1 MSHELDINPVTM
13 QPYMARDV
21 NAQKPWWE
29 TDGFSATRI
38 DPNESPQVWRETALP
53 WEVEKTPLMYIT
65 DVNDRRRFNVWSRDF
80 DPEFDESLLVTR
92 PMEHVIGTLD
102 GVQDRT
108 HLQSISRDS
117 IKILANDTRLNGV
130 TVNGRTT
137 LEQNPK
143 FAIYRN
149 DTGHLLGLAS
159 NRYHV
164 HSMDDLCDAMAIV
177 CETGGYKMSSI
188 GSLKK
193 GAEIWF
199 MAQTG
204 KTHNICG
211 EPFKRNVVM
220 STSFDQSKTS
230 LAYCTDIAVVCN
242 NTLQF
247 SLQHSS
253 NLFRFSHLQAFDP
266 ENVVGNLQAVA
277 ENQNSQRMLLE
288 RLADH
293 DMKRDERIKFFR
305 KIADLIVPA
314 NKVQRDKELERISND
329 FEATYL
335 FGPGG
340 ELSRDGH
347 RRRKVIGAGYGIAG
361 YVGEIRDP
369 VPSRIDTRYGALQAV
384 SRYVDY
390 EMLTTQK
397 GQSKANRFQRAFV
410 GDGRKVKDAA
420 MNNLLLRAA

>member
-1 MSHELDINPVTM
+1 MSHELDINPVTL

-21 NAQKPWWE
+21 NAEKPWWE

-65 DVNDRRRFNVWSRDF
+65 DTNDRRRFNVWSRDF
-80 DPEFDESLLVTR
+80 DPELDD
-92 PMEHVIGTLD
+92 IGTLD
-102 GVQDRT
+102 GVQNRIQS
-108 HLQSISRDS
+108 QSISRDS

-130 TVNGRTT
+130 TVNGKTK
-137 LEQNPK
+137 LAQNPK

-164 HSMDDLCDAMAIV
+164 HSMSDLCDAMAIV
-177 CETGGYKMSSI
+177 CAAGGYKMSSI
-188 GSLKK
+188 GSLKN

-199 MAQTG
+199 MAQTHA
-204 KTHNICG
+204 TNNICG
-211 EPFKRNVVM
+211 EPFKRNVVL
-220 STSFDQSKTS
+220 STSFDQSKVS
-230 LAYCTDIAVVCN
+230 LGYCTDIAVVCN

-277 ENQNSQRMLLE
+277 ENQDSQKILLE
-288 RLADH
+288 QLADH

-305 KIADLIVPA
+305 RIADLIVPA
-314 NKVQRDKELERISND
+314 TKAQRDKELDRISND

-340 ELSRDGH
+340 EFSRDGH

-397 GQSKANRFQRAFV
+397 GLSKANRFQRAFV

-420 MNNLLLRAA
+420 MHDLTFDSLRAA

>member
-1 MSHELDINPVTM
+1 MAISIN
-13 QPYMARDV
+13 AER
-21 NAQKPWWE
+21 PWWE
-29 TDGFSATRI
+29 TDRFIATRVSPD
-38 DPNESPQVWRETALP
+38 DPPQVWRETALP

-65 DVNDRRRFNVWSRDF
+65 DTNDRRRFNVWSQDF
-80 DPEFDESLLVTR
+80 DPE
-92 PMEHVIGTLD
+92 HNVISTLD
-102 GVQDRT
+102 GVQDRMRN
-108 HLQSISRDS
+108 LQSISRDS

-137 LEQNPK
+137 LEQSPK

-177 CETGGYKMSSI
+177 CAAGGYKMSSI
-188 GSLKK
+188 GSLKN

-199 MAQTG
+199 MAQTHA
-204 KTHNICG
+204 TNNICG
-211 EPFKRNVVM
+211 EPFKRNVVL
-220 STSFDQSKTS
+220 STSFDQSKVS
-230 LAYCTDIAVVCN
+230 LGYCTDIAVVCN

-277 ENQNSQRMLLE
+277 ENQDNQKELLE
-288 RLADH
+288 QLADH
-293 DMKRDERIKFFR
+293 DMKREERIKFFR
-305 KIADLIVPA
+305 RIADLIVPA
-314 NKVQRDKELERISND
+314 TMSPYAKRDKELNRISDD

-340 ELSRDGH
+340 EFSGEGH
-347 RRRKVIGAGYGIAG
+347 RRRKVYGDGYGIAG
-361 YVGEIRDP
+361 YVGEKRDP

-397 GQSKANRFQRAFV
+397 GLSKANRFQRAFV

-420 MNNLLLRAA
+420 INNLLLRAA

>member
-1 MSHELDINPVTM
+1 MAHELDINPVTL
-13 QPYMARDV
+13 QPYMASDV
-21 NAQKPWWE
+21 NAEKPWWE

-38 DPNESPQVWRETALP
+38 NPNESPQVWRETALP
-53 WEVEKTPLMYIT
+53 WEVRSAEVRYNAVLAQQGDAAYLNPY
-65 DVNDRRRFNVWSRDF
+65 
-80 DPEFDESLLVTR
+80 
-92 PMEHVIGTLD
+92 PMMAD
-102 GVQDRT
+102 NRW
-108 HLQSISRDS
+108 
-117 IKILANDTRLNGV
+117 
-130 TVNGRTT
+130 
-137 LEQNPK
+137 
-143 FAIYRN
+143 AIYRD
-149 DTGHLLGLAS
+149 DTGDLLGIGS

-164 HSMDDLCDAMAIV
+164 HSMDDLCEAMAIV
-177 CETGGYKMSSI
+177 CQTGGYKMSSI

-204 KTHNICG
+204 ETHNICG

-220 STSFDQSKTS
+220 STSFNQSKTS
-230 LAYCTDIAVVCN
+230 LAYCTDVAVVCN

-253 NLFRFSHLQAFDP
+253 NLFKFSHLRSFDP

-277 ENQNSQRMLLE
+277 ENQDAQRMLLE
-288 RLADH
+288 RLADQ
-293 DMKRDERIKFFR
+293 DMKRDERKRFFMR
-305 KIADLIVPA
+305 IADLIVPA
-314 NKVQRDKELERISND
+314 SKAIHRRDIELERISDD

-340 ELSRDGH
+340 ELSGEGH
-347 RRRKVIGAGYGIAG
+347 RRRKVYDSGYGIAG
-361 YVGEIRDP
+361 YFGEHRDP
-369 VPSRIDTRYGALQAV
+369 VPSRINTRYGALQAV

-410 GDGRKVKDAA
+410 GDGRKVKDTALTS
-420 MNNLLLRAA
+420 LLLMVA

>member
-1 MSHELDINPVTM
+1 MAHELDINPVTL
-13 QPYMARDV
+13 QPYMASDV
-21 NAQKPWWE
+21 NAEKPWWE

-38 DPNESPQVWRETALP
+38 NPNESPQVWRETALP

-65 DVNDRRRFNVWSRDF
+65 DVNDRRRFNVQMRDF
-80 DPEFDESLLVTR
+80 DPELDG
-92 PMEHVIGTLD
+92 IGTLD
-102 GVQDRT
+102 GVQDRM

-117 IKILANDTRLNGV
+117 IKILSDDTRLNGV

-143 FAIYRN
+143 SAIFRN

-204 KTHNICG
+204 ETHNICG

-220 STSFDQSKTS
+220 STSFNQSKTS

-253 NLFRFSHLQAFDP
+253 NLFKFSHLRAFDP

-277 ENQNSQRMLLE
+277 ENQDAQRMLLE
-288 RLADH
+288 RLADQ
-293 DMKRDERIKFFR
+293 DMKRYERKRFFMR
-305 KIADLIVPA
+305 IADLIVPA
-314 NKVQRDKELERISND
+314 SKAIHRRDIELERISDD

-340 ELSRDGH
+340 EFSGEGH
-347 RRRKVIGAGYGIAG
+347 RRRKVYDSGYGIAG
-361 YVGEIRDP
+361 YFGEHRDP
-369 VPSRIDTRYGALQAV
+369 VPSRINTRYGALQAV

-397 GQSKANRFQRAFV
+397 GLSKANRFQRAFV
-410 GDGRKVKDAA
+410 GDGRKVKDTALT
-420 MNNLLLRAA
+420 NLLLRAA

>member
-1 MSHELDINPVTM
+1 MSHELDINPVTL

-21 NAQKPWWE
+21 NAERPWWE

-38 DPNESPQVWRETALP
+38 NPNESPQVWRETALP
-53 WEVEKTPLMYIT
+53 WEVRKAKIRYNALLASDNNRYNDELYTLMVS
-65 DVNDRRRFNVWSRDF
+65 DD
-80 DPEFDESLLVTR
+80 
-92 PMEHVIGTLD
+92 
-102 GVQDRT
+102 
-108 HLQSISRDS
+108 
-117 IKILANDTRLNGV
+117 
-130 TVNGRTT
+130 
-137 LEQNPK
+137 K
-143 FAIYRN
+143 FSIYRD
-149 DTGHLLGLAS
+149 DTGALLGIAS
-159 NRYHV
+159 NRYHL
-164 HSMDDLCDAMAIV
+164 HSMDQLCEAMAIV
-177 CETGGYKMSSI
+177 CATGGYKMSSI
-188 GSLKK
+188 GSLKN

-199 MAQTG
+199 MAQTHE
-204 KTHNICG
+204 TNNICG
-211 EPFKRNVVM
+211 EPFKRNVVL
-220 STSFDQSKTS
+220 STSFNQSKVS
-230 LAYCTDIAVVCN
+230 LGYCTDVAVVCN

-305 KIADLIVPA
+305 RIADLIVPA
-314 NKVQRDKELERISND
+314 TKLQRDKELDRISDD
-329 FEATYL
+329 FEATYM

-340 ELSRDGH
+340 EFSRDGH
-347 RRRKVIGAGYGIAG
+347 RRRKVIGGGYGIAG

-420 MNNLLLRAA
+420 INNLLLRAA